1 MLARKKS
8 RSRNDACCLLLLV
21 MLTPLS
27 KKGTV
32 KPKFPGIKK
41 SKSRFF
47 VVSLYKAKQSL
58 KSRGFKSPILPRG
71 QQHSRGSAHAG
82 FTNDAAAAACGG
94 AASGGLA
101 KR

>member
-1 MLARKKS
+1 M
-8 RSRNDACCLLLLV
+8 
-21 MLTPLS
+21 
-27 KKGTV
+27 

>member
-8 RSRNDACCLLLLV
+8 RSRYDACCLLLLV

-32 KPKFPGIKK
+32 KPKFPGIKN

-47 VVSLYKAKQSL
+47 VVSLYSAKQSL
-58 KSRGFKSPILPRG
+58 ISNEGLKAPLLPRG
-71 QQHSRGSAHAG
+71 QQFSTGSTHAG
-82 FTNDAAAAACGG
+82 FTSDAAAACGG